1 MPNRIRF
8 HLDEHVDHD
17 SARGLRN
24 RAIEVTTATEA
35 ALLGASDELH
45 LEFAVRE
52 QRVIF
57 TSDADFLR
65 LAQAGAVHHGI
76 VYSPPQKRS
85 VAYLI
90 RALCLLHDA
99 LTPHDMHRRVEF
111 L

>member
-1 MPNRIRF
+1 MPKRIRF

-17 SARGLRN
+17 IARGLRH
-24 RAIEVTTATEA
+24 RGIHVSTATDA
-35 ALLGASDELH
+35 ALLGASDESD

-52 QRVIF
+52 RRVIF
-57 TSDADFLR
+57 TCDADFLR

-90 RALCLLHDA
+90 RALCLIHDA
-99 LTPHDMHRRVEF
+99 LAPEDMQGRVEY